1 MTERERQARASMA
14 NFYRKERK
22 EGRKAVA
29 LAYYHFFKK
38 QEQDFIKQFSKGT
51 AGGDILGKS
60 LGLL

>member
-1 MTERERQARASMA
+1 MTE
-14 NFYRKERK
+14 
-22 EGRKAVA
+22 
-29 LAYYHFFKK
+29 